1 MSKLNKKLK
10 LSFEF
15 NPRTYD
21 FSSEFL
27 TNGRKL
33 KKYEAESIVN
43 FLNFFNSLSDK
54 SPFKDDILYLAS
66 FYSDEKS

>member
-1 MSKLNKKLK
+1 MGKNKKQK

-21 FSSEFL
+21 FSNEFL

-43 FLNFFNSLSDK
+43 FLNFFNSLKDK
-54 SPFKDDILYLAS
+54 SPLKEDILYLAS